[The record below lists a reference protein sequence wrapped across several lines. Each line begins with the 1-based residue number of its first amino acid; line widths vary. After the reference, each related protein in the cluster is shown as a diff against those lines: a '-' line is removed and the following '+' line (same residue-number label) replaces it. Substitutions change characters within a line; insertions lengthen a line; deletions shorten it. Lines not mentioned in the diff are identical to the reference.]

1 MVITILTFVWP
12 RSTRGG
18 GNRLLSVA
26 AVVVV
31 VAVIAAAAVVVAVD
45 CNRSQCCLLASLGL
59 SASFV
64 CPLAD
69 AAALSCHISACLSL
83 SRSRSLSLFPAP
95 SHILPPLLLL
105 LCLYLVD
112 CCNYDC
118 AIMIGLVVGLF
129 LSLQVHLNRNCFV
142 AEMS

>member
-1 MVITILTFVWP
+1 M
-12 RSTRGG
+12 
-18 GNRLLSVA
+18 LSVA
-26 AVVVV
+26 AVVV
-31 VAVIAAAAVVVAVD
+31 VAVIAAAAVAVAVVVAVD

-83 SRSRSLSLFPAP
+83 SLSLSLSLFPAP

-129 LSLQVHLNRNCFV
+129 LSPSSL
-142 AEMS
+142 